1 MGLPL
6 LSQRPEKKKENAAER
21 ALRETKE
28 GLWSRATF
36 DHVYWFQQH
45 SAHFDM
51 EEEESDHGDADVV
64 DQDEL
69 DELEREVLQFAK
81 KSSKSDD
88 SSSSEDDEEEQ
99 ASKSSKA
106 KKKEGTYGDHF
117 L

>member
-1 MGLPL
+1 LHISGKQCKTLHSHDHIRKNRMGLPL
-6 LSQRPEKKKENAAER
+6 LSQR
-21 ALRETKE
+21 
-28 GLWSRATF
+28 RATF